1 MPNWCEND
9 LVVKGKPKDLN
20 EFIEFVKNPD
30 MTFDFNKIAPMP
42 EVFKAVVRGFT
53 TIDGEK
59 FTHWREHFVDDSR
72 VLVGVKQEELDRWK
86 AEYGHADWYS
96 WSIANW
102 GTKWNANEPILTAR
116 CAESIAYTF
125 STAWSPPLP
134 IIEALA
140 ERFPKLKLSLKYYEC
155 GCAFKGYVKY
165 AKGVVIEKGSSTYAG
180 NRGG

>member
-1 MPNWCEND
+1 MANWCEND

-42 EVFKAVVRGFT
+42 EVFKAVVSGFT

-96 WSIANW
+96 WSIVNW

-116 CAESIAYTF
+116 CAGSIAYTF

-134 IIEALA
+134 IIQALA

-165 AKGVVIEKGSSTYAG
+165 AKGVLIEEGEGTYAG
-180 NRGG
+180 KRGG